1 MKYLTRLSNAPV
13 AFAFLYVGFPEA
25 VGDSHY
31 LETGG
36 FIIPWIAAGA
46 VAASVVTR
54 MYWVKIKGFFGGRLG
69 GRKSVEK
76 DDDSVEN

>member
-13 AFAFLYVGFPEA
+13 AFAFLYVGFPET

-36 FIIPWIAAGA
+36 FIIPWIAAAAVGA
-46 VAASVVTR
+46 TVFGR
-54 MYWVKIKGFFGGRLG
+54 IYWAKIKGFFGGRFA